1 MMSKTIEEYKKE
13 NLILQSKL
21 KQLQQVIDNGK
32 VLDSVKSVNNIET
45 KKRELALSML
55 LDNTP
60 NIIVILD
67 DLMGI
72 TFCSQTFLRK
82 LNQSNAEL
90 VIGKSFKDVFVNY
103 ALSFKDTTADV
114 IQEAM
119 YSRIPLSFEKR
130 ISFREGE
137 APRRYNISFVP
148 MVQKGYS
155 SGLLMFND
163 VNEIHE
169 MIESSEAARE
179 AAEKASLSKS
189 EFLSNMS
196 HEIRTPLNA
205 IIGMTN
211 IAKSTGTLEK
221 KDYCLGKI
229 DAASTHLLGV
239 INDILDM
246 SKIEAGKFEIS
257 PVEFNFERMLQKV
270 VNVINYRVEEKQ
282 QMLSVNIDKNIPRL
296 LVADDQRL
304 TQVIANLLSNAVKF
318 THQFGSINLSATL
331 ISEEKGICTLKV
343 SVKDNGIGLSEEQI
357 SKLFRTFQQGDNST
371 TRKYGG
377 TGLGL
382 AISKKI
388 IEASGGKI
396 WVESRLGEGATF
408 TFTVKAGRGTEDL
421 TNKLRPDANW
431 STVRVLVV
439 DDYKDVLD
447 YFKDITDQIGVS
459 CDIASSGAEALK
471 LIKEKGKYDI
481 YYVDWK
487 MPEMNGVE
495 LIEEINKVKDEK
507 SVIIMI
513 SSVEWSEIE
522 TQAKEVGVN
531 KFLAKPLFPSTILDS
546 ISLCL
551 GVENQ
556 VETQENKKAIV
567 DSFEGYSLLLVEDV
581 EVNKEIV
588 LTLLEPTNLKIDWAE
603 NGIEAVTLF
612 KRNHQKYDAIFMD
625 VQMPEMDGYEAT
637 KKIRVS
643 NLPEST
649 VVPIIAM
656 TANVFKEDIEKCLA
670 AGMNDHIGKPIDFEE
685 VLVKLKSYLPLKRK
699 LQEKSIK
706 EI

>member
-1 MMSKTIEEYKKE
+1 MSKTIEEYKKE